1 MILKGFFFFQRFS
14 LFMEWY
20 GVQLS
25 ALWGLKGSSFPLLL
39 AVSSQVKQAHRPTK
53 QKSAMTF

>member
-1 MILKGFFFFQRFS
+1 
-14 LFMEWY
+14 MEWY

-25 ALWGLKGSSFPLLL
+25 ALWGLKGGSFPLLL